1 VAAREAMIP
10 GVDVTVDGGLVLVA
24 TVDSDWIVVEVI
36 LVDCR
41 LMKKNGQEHCAMTS
55 LR

>member
-1 VAAREAMIP
+1 MIP

-41 LMKKNGQEHCAMTS
+41 LMKKKLVKNT
-55 LR
+55 LL